1 MTTETAPVSTGLLKQ
16 VRIANE
22 VTWGVPPTG
31 LYAVTNATVNTPGTL
46 AVPGDTL
53 TMTSGTGT
61 KPTFKVTATQVV
73 SAAVPGGSSGSGGTP
88 GTQTVTGTTGTGT
101 FFTASVTV
109 GGGGQI
115 SAVLSILT
123 GGDYTTNPTAIATE
137 PVTGASLVG
146 AELDVVM
153 GVRDVAILT
162 EGILSVT
169 PSNPAAMTGG
179 VTSGS
184 KLDLFY
190 SHTAAA
196 QILRRVSSDVAL
208 KKATYRSNEIQPD
221 RQIHDFRHGVRSV
234 SGTIRGELSPLTYK
248 SVFNQVLAGTFT
260 AGVSDAADTITAV
273 AAVPG
278 NPGTP
283 ASLQSTASYN
293 FQASGFRIGDVVT
306 CSGFTAGA
314 AANNSRNLRITG
326 MTTTSTTNDTLI
338 VGPAPNNASG
348 STVENQANTTEVLVA
363 ASGATVTI
371 TVIGKKLVTPTPG
384 NLIDYS
390 FSIEHWF
397 TDVLQSELFIGCRAS
412 RMQIQLPPTGLGT
425 IDFDVMG
432 KDMLLN
438 QGGPGDPYFSAPS
451 AITTT
456 GITASVNG
464 IMRVNGV
471 DYAIVTGLNFTINA
485 NYTTEAVVGS
495 NTTPYL
501 FPGWQD
507 ITGQLTALFPDEQLQ
522 TSFLNEQL
530 IDMQVLLTLNNNV
543 NTDFISFYWPSIKLT
558 SATKDDKPGAIV
570 GTYGFQALHNVAAD
584 GNASSTTDATT
595 LVVQDSLA

>member
-73 SAAVPGGSSGSGGTP
+73 SATVPGGSSGSGGTP

-109 GGGGQI
+109 GGGGNI
-115 SAVLSILT
+115 TAVLSILT